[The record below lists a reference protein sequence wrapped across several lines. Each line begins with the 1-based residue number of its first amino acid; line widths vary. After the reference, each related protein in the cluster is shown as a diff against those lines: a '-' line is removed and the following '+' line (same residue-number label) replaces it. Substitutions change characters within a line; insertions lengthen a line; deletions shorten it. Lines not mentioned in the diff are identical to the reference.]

1 MHDYEKLGAF
11 YLGRTYDLGMGTA
24 QDELLLYDSKDL
36 TTHAVCVGMTGSGKT
51 GLCLALLEEAAI
63 DGVPAIAIDPKGDLG
78 NLLLTFP
85 DLAPADF
92 RPWIDESSATRAGL
106 TADQFA
112 ARTAK
117 QWREGLASWGQTPK
131 RISRFREAVDLAVYT
146 PGSNAGLPLTV
157 LKSFAAPSLAVRDD
171 TDAMRERVSSAASGL
186 LALLG
191 IDADPVRSREHIL
204 VSTVLDRSWRD
215 ERDLDVATLIATI
228 QKPPFEKVGV
238 FDLET
243 FYPAKDRL
251 ELSMRLNNLLASP
264 SFAGWMEGESL
275 DVKRLLYTSDGKPRL
290 SIISIAHLSETERMF
305 FVTILLNE
313 VLAWTRGQP
322 GTSSLRALLYMD
334 EVFGYFPPVAN
345 PPSKKPMLTL
355 LKQARAFGLGVVLA
369 TQNPVD
375 LDYKGLSNTG
385 TWLIGRLQTER
396 DKARVLEG
404 LEGASVQVGTAFDK
418 QKMEATLAGLGN
430 RVFLMNNVHEDRPEV
445 FQTRWALSYLRGPLT
460 RNQIQTLMAQ
470 RKQQAQAKSAPPKPT
485 STPTA
490 GRIPGSTASLT
501 MDDLQLEPVSASPTT
516 AQTEDRKIGPGAER
530 PILPSRVEQVFLA
543 PDSPSSSAEGQ
554 LIYRPALL
562 GRGRLHFVRA
572 TYGVDVWQPRTLIV
586 PVTGPLPTPLW
597 DTAAA
602 MDDTKLEFENEPLPQ
617 CRFAAPPAEMLRAK
631 SYSSFGKKLKESL
644 YRTQKLTI
652 YKCASL
658 KRYSQPGETEGDFRV
673 RLAQLAHEQ
682 RDLNVEKLRKKYAL
696 KLATLQSR
704 IRSAEEAVA
713 RERSQARKAT
723 FESAVS
729 FGSSLLGA
737 LTGRKL
743 ASRTN
748 VSRAA
753 TSMKS
758 LGRAAGQR
766 GDVGQ
771 AREKLAELKEQLT
784 ELEKQ
789 FEEEA
794 RKIEAAFEA
803 DALELEPLELRPRKA
818 DITVSDVAVVWTP
831 WQIGSEGAVAPLFAL
846 SSL

>member
-1 MHDYEKLGAF
+1 MHDLEKLGAF
-11 YLGRTYDLGMGTA
+11 YLGKTYSLQQGAA

-85 DLAPADF
+85 ELAPADF
-92 RPWIDESSATRAGL
+92 RPWVDESSATRAGL

-112 ARTAK
+112 AQTAK
-117 QWREGLASWGQTPK
+117 QWREGLASWGQTPE
-131 RISRFREAVDLAVYT
+131 RISRFREAVDLAIYT

-157 LKSFAAPSLAVRDD
+157 LKNFSAPSPAVRDD
-171 TDAMRERVSSAASGL
+171 PDAMRERVSSAASGL

-191 IDADPVRSREHIL
+191 VDADPVRSREHIL
-204 VSTVLDRSWRD
+204 VSTILDRSWRD
-215 ERDLDVATLIATI
+215 GRDLDVAALIATI

-251 ELSMRLNNLLASP
+251 ELSMLLNNLLASP
-264 SFAGWMEGESL
+264 SFAGWMEGEPL

-290 SIISIAHLSETERMF
+290 SIISIAHMSDTERMF

-404 LEGASVQVGTAFDK
+404 LEGASAQAGTAFDK
-418 QKMEATLAGLGN
+418 QQMEATLAGLGN
-430 RVFLMNNVHEDRPEV
+430 RVFLMNNVHDDEPV
-445 FQTRWALSYLRGPLT
+445 AFQTRWALSYLRGPLT
-460 RNQIQTLMAQ
+460 RNQIQTLMAT
-470 RKQQAQAKSAPPKPT
+470 RKQRAEAGAEAPEPAAVPA
-485 STPTA
+485 A
-490 GRIPGSTASLT
+490 GRVPVTTGTLT
-501 MDDLQLEPVSASPTT
+501 LDDLQLEPVPASPAAAKVDEQPAARET
-516 AQTEDRKIGPGAER
+516 GR
-530 PILPSRVEQVFLA
+530 PVLPADVEQFFLA
-543 PDSPSSSAEGQ
+543 PKSPPPSADGQ
-554 LIYRPALL
+554 LVYRPALL
-562 GRGRLHFVRA
+562 GRGRLHFIRS
-572 TYGVDVWQPRTLIV
+572 TYKVDVWQPRTLV
-586 PVTGPLPTPLW
+586 APVAANLPDSLW
-597 DTAAA
+597 DEAAVV
-602 MDDTKLEFENEPLPQ
+602 DDTGTEFENDPLPEY
-617 CRFAAPPAEMLRAK
+617 RFAAPPAELLRVK
-631 SYSSFGKKLKESL
+631 SYASFGKKLKESL
-644 YRTQKLTI
+644 YRTQKLPV
-652 YKCASL
+652 YKCATL
-658 KRYSQPGETEGDFRV
+658 KQYSQPGETEGDFRV
-673 RLAQLAHEQ
+673 RLTQLAHEQ
-682 RDLNVEKLRKKYAL
+682 RDLKVEKLRKQYAS

-704 IRSAEEAVA
+704 IRTAEEAVG
-713 RERSQARKAT
+713 RERSQSRRAT
-723 FESAVS
+723 FDSAIS

-737 LTGRKL
+737 LMGRKL

-753 TSMKS
+753 TSARS

-766 GDVGQ
+766 GDVGR
-771 AREKLAELKEQLT
+771 AREKLDELKKQLT
-784 ELEKQ
+784 QLEEK

-794 RKIEAAFEA
+794 RAIEAAFQT
-803 DALELEPLELRPRKA
+803 DSLELERLELRPRKA

-831 WQIGSEGAVAPLFAL
+831 WQMESGGKVTAL
-846 SSL
+846 WELPPS